1 MKEQGRMTE
10 AQVIEQD
17 KNKASL
23 ELLIGDRKSSK
34 NFMNNNVSDSRFN
47 TTDGAFAVDPT
58 HREYKKVVQGH
69 NKVVKRP
76 SHQHKHR

>member
-1 MKEQGRMTE
+1 MTE

-17 KNKASL
+17 KNKAQL

-34 NFMNNNVSDSRFN
+34 NFVSNTDVSDPRFK